1 MGLIKRRPLRFHEDR
16 PNRALLRPLP
26 VEYDDYDASTVS
38 GEMVQAVIDHLAI
51 AVKTHRVVIDKPGV
65 VLLERVTRETIP
77 MPPFTFGF
85 GWLGN
90 VWFLKA

>member
-1 MGLIKRRPLRFHEDR
+1 M
-16 PNRALLRPLP
+16 
-26 VEYDDYDASTVS
+26 EYDDYDASTVS
-38 GEMVQAVIDHLAI
+38 GETVQAVIDHLTI

-77 MPPFTFGF
+77 MPASTFGF